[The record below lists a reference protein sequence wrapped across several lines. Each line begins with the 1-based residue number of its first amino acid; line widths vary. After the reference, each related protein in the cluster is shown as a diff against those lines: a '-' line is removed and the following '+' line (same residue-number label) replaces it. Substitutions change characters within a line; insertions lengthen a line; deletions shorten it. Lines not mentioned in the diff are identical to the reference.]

1 MCTTARFFMVFRLY
15 GEDTFSFEL
24 LPTDIISVSLLEKE
38 DSKTD
43 FAAEI
48 KKRQIIMI
56 SKIHQKMNN
65 CNNMSINKL

>member
-1 MCTTARFFMVFRLY
+1 MVFRLY